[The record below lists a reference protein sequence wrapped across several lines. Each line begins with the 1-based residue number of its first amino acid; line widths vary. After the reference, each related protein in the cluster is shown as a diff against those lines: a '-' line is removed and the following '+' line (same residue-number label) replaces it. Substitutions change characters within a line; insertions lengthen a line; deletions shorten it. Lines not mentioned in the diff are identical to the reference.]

1 MLFVLIWPVLGL
13 LLFAFLPWRIAL
25 PFWLI
30 ILGLSLLSSWKHMRS
45 QKKMPLVIGKKA
57 MIGDRAVVKQI
68 VEQKVEVDYKG
79 ELWQSVS
86 DVPLSPGQEVIILRI
101 EGLVLHVV
109 PASDGAGGTQAA
121 AAKVKK
127 S

>member
-1 MLFVLIWPVLGL
+1 
-13 LLFAFLPWRIAL
+13 
-25 PFWLI
+25 
-30 ILGLSLLSSWKHMRS
+30 
-45 QKKMPLVIGKKA
+45 MPPVIGKKA

-86 DVPLSPGQEVIILRI
+86 DVPLSPGQEVIIVRV

-109 PASDGAGGTQAA
+109 PASRGPEGIQRIDAL
-121 AAKVKK
+121 VKK